1 LQETPPI
8 RICGQRQL
16 LSEAMRMRAPTQVLA
31 ASALAL
37 TLGTWPSASTAANL
51 DFGPCASPTSQFS
64 CAALPVP
71 LDRSGA
77 LPGTVTLNV
86 ERRLAGAAPSHTAVV
101 GLAGGPGQAAVPLG
115 EYIAEA
121 IAPALGARD
130 LLVFDQRGTGAS
142 SPLSCAAL
150 SPAAAHS
157 SSTVSELVNRCA
169 RELGPSRGDF
179 TTQESVED
187 IEALRQAGGYEKLVL
202 YGTSY
207 GTKVALEYAERY
219 PQHVEALLLDST
231 EVPGGPEPFHLATF
245 KAMSPALRELC
256 TRACAGITSNPVD
269 DLSRLVAALERH
281 PIKGHAYDQS
291 GRPVAVSVNPADVY
305 GLLLA
310 GDENPL
316 LRAAM
321 PAAVHAALHRD
332 PGPLL
337 RLVVLGR
344 SSSSGEESS
353 GIDGVLFYDTSCEET
368 PFPWQRGATEATRAV
383 EAEAAL
389 NALPASDFYPF
400 SPEAGL
406 LFQTIPLCVSW
417 PDAGPPPPAPSPLPN
432 VPTLILSG
440 GQDLRTPTENALRV
454 AQQIP
459 DAQVLKVPYTGHS
472 VLGSDLSSCSANAL
486 KAFFAG
492 TPVTPCPAS
501 ADRFPPAPLAP
512 TTLVGLKATGISGGR
527 GKTVTASIDTVR
539 DLERMILILAFDEG
553 KIPVG
558 ARFGGLRGGS
568 VRVTKTATV
577 LDHVTY
583 VPGVQITG
591 AISNDLLLKARGSAA
606 TLRVGGPAA
615 SAGSIRL
622 LSGHRIE
629 GVLAGRHFA
638 TVMPAHV
645 ASAGSGQAEWPA
657 SAPTPKSSPLTRP
670 R

>member
-1 LQETPPI
+1 
-8 RICGQRQL
+8 
-16 LSEAMRMRAPTQVLA
+16 MRTRAPTQVLA
-31 ASALAL
+31 ASVLALAL
-37 TLGTWPSASTAANL
+37 GIWPGTSTAANL
-51 DFGPCASPTSQFS
+51 GFGPCASPTSQFS

-77 LPGTVTLNV
+77 VPGTVTLNV
-86 ERRLAGAAPSHTAVV
+86 ERRLAGATPSHTAVI
-101 GLAGGPGQAAVPLG
+101 GLAGGPGQAAVPLDA
-115 EYIAEA
+115 YIAEA
-121 IAPALGARD
+121 IAPALGTRD

-142 SPLSCAAL
+142 SPLTCAAL
-150 SPAAAHS
+150 STSAKS
-157 SSTVSELVNRCA
+157 TGTVSELVNRCA
-169 RELGPSRGDF
+169 RELGPARGDF
-179 TTQESVED
+179 TTRESVED

-231 EVPGGPEPFHLATF
+231 EVPGGPEPFHVATF

-256 TRACAGITSNPVD
+256 TRRACTGITSNPVGE
-269 DLSRLVAALERH
+269 LSRLVAALERH
-281 PIKGHAYDQS
+281 QLKGHAYDPH
-291 GRPVAVSVNPADVY
+291 GRPVAVSVEPSDVY

-337 RLVVLGR
+337 RLVALGS

-368 PFPWQRGATEATRAV
+368 PFPWQRAATEATRAV

-400 SPEAGL
+400 GPEAGL

-417 PDAGPPPPAPSPLPN
+417 PDAAPPPPPPSPLPN

-472 VLGSDLSSCSANAL
+472 VLGSDLSSCSADAL

-492 TPVTPCPAS
+492 TPVAPCPAS

-512 TTLVGLKATGISGGR
+512 TTLAGLKAIGFPGVR
-527 GKTVTASIDTVR
+527 GKTVTASIDTIR
-539 DLERMILILAFDEG
+539 DLYRTFLIFAFSGG

-558 ARFGGLRGGS
+558 VRFGGLRGGS
-568 VRVTKTATV
+568 VRVTKSAIV
-577 LDHVTY
+577 LDHLTY
-583 VPGVQITG
+583 VPGVQLTG
-591 AISNDLLLKARGSAA
+591 AILDDLLLKDRGSAA
-606 TLRVGGPAA
+606 TLRVGGTSA

-622 LSGHRIE
+622 LPGHRLE
-629 GVLAGRHFA
+629 GVLAGRHFSM
-638 TVMPAHV
+638 VVPAHV
-645 ASAGSGQAEWPA
+645 ASAGSAQTEWPA
-657 SAPTPKSSPLTRP
+657 PAPTPTSSPLTRP